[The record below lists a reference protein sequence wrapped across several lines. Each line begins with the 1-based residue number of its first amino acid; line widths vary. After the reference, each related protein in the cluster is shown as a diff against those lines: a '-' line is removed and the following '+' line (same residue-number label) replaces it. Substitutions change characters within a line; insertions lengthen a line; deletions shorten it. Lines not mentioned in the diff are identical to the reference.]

1 MNKEV
6 LTVWA
11 RHLLITCVVIG
22 SVVMGI
28 LMSNTRTA
36 LDVSAVK
43 DAQNAQFQDLA
54 GNWRQISH
62 WDGSYRIV
70 NFWATWCPPCLEE
83 IPLFVQLQDEY
94 KDRNVTFIGIAV
106 DDAHRVREF
115 VRDNEINYPV
125 LIGSGDALRISEILG
140 NKRSGLPFTVFLTP
154 SGDLIDMHSGVV
166 PESKVRKF
174 VDKIR

>member
-1 MNKEV
+1 MNKAV

-43 DAQNAQFQDLA
+43 DAQNAQFQDLT

-70 NFWATWCPPCLEE
+70 NFWATWCPPLLW
-83 IPLFVQLQDEY
+83 I
-94 KDRNVTFIGIAV
+94 
-106 DDAHRVREF
+106 
-115 VRDNEINYPV
+115 
-125 LIGSGDALRISEILG
+125 
-140 NKRSGLPFTVFLTP
+140 
-154 SGDLIDMHSGVV
+154 
-166 PESKVRKF
+166 
-174 VDKIR
+174 

>member
-1 MNKEV
+1 MKF
-6 LTVWA
+6 LIIFIY
-11 RHLLITCVVIG
+11 LITTGFGHAIDKPNIKNLVLIKTPKTYEEVIFKDK
-22 SVVMGI
+22 
-28 LMSNTRTA
+28 NQK
-36 LDVSAVK
+36 DV
-43 DAQNAQFQDLA
+43 NLA
-54 GNWRQISH
+54 DYKGKLL
-62 WDGSYRIV
+62 V
-70 NFWATWCPPCLEE
+70 LNFWATWCPPCLEE

-140 NKRSGLPFTVFLTP
+140 NKRSVLPFTVCLNP

>member
-1 MNKEV
+1 MWV
-6 LTVWA
+6 
-11 RHLLITCVVIG
+11 RRLLIACVVIG
-22 SVVMGI
+22 SVVTGI
-28 LMSNTRTA
+28 LMSNTRTG

-43 DAQNAQFQDLA
+43 GAQNAQFQDLA
-54 GNWRQISH
+54 GNWQQISH

-106 DDAHRVREF
+106 DDADRVREF
-115 VRDNEINYPV
+115 VRDNEINYPI

-154 SGDLIDMHSGVV
+154 SGDLVDMHSGVV
-166 PESKVRKF
+166 PESKVRQF